1 MSFALPADLIVS
13 VSGIRGIVGESLT
26 PEAVLAFAQ
35 ALGTFFEGQPVVLG
49 RDSRP
54 SGEMLG
60 DLVAAGL
67 ASAGCDVHDLGI
79 CPTPSVGVVIQHL
92 RTAGG
97 IQVTASHNPSPYNG
111 LKLFGPDGAV
121 FAPVMGQRFL
131 EKMRG
136 GGIRRAD
143 HEHVGHRLRHDL
155 LLDEAEDH
163 YFDYADVHQDLVVRA
178 VDLPALRRRRFRVV
192 VDANHGAGGYLAER
206 LLHKLGCEVELL
218 GDTPD
223 GQFAHLPEPTE
234 ENLRGVCPLVAQ
246 AKADVGFALDP
257 DADRL
262 AIIDDTGRYIG
273 EELTVAL
280 AALQRLSRQPGPV
293 VINMSSSRVTE
304 DVAGRLGCTC
314 HRSPV
319 GEANV
324 VEYMRAVG
332 AVLGG
337 EGNGGVID
345 PRIGWVRDPFIG
357 MALVLSLLAERERPL
372 SAIVDGLPRYV
383 ILKDK
388 LTLDRGAL
396 PALYDALRRHWP
408 TAQVNEADG
417 LRLAGDDWWLHARP
431 SNTEP
436 IVRLIVEA
444 PVMERAADLL
454 AAARRLAS

>member
-1 MSFALPADLIVS
+1 MSFALPSDLIVT
-13 VSGIRGIVGESLT
+13 VSGIRGIVGQSLT
-26 PEAVLAFAQ
+26 PEAVLALAQ
-35 ALGTFFEGQPVVLG
+35 TLGSLLEGQPVVLG

-67 ASAGCDVHDLGI
+67 TSAGCDVHDLGI
-79 CPTPSVGVVIQHL
+79 CPTPSLGVVIQHL

-97 IQVTASHNPSPYNG
+97 VQITASHNPSPYNG

-121 FAPVMGQRFL
+121 FGAAMGQRLL
-131 EKMRG
+131 EQLRG
-136 GGIRRAD
+136 GNRRRAD
-143 HEHVGHRLRHDL
+143 YEHVGHRLRHDL
-155 LLDEAEDH
+155 LLDETEDH
-163 YFDYADVHQDLVVRA
+163 YFDYADVHQDLVVRQ
-178 VDLPALRRRRFRVV
+178 VDLPALKRRRFRVL

-223 GQFAHLPEPTE
+223 GQFTHPPEPIE
-234 ENLRGVCPLVAQ
+234 ENLRSICPLVVQ

-262 AIIDDTGRYIG
+262 AIIDETGRYIG
-273 EELTVAL
+273 EELTLAL
-280 AALQRLSRQPGPV
+280 AVLQRLRRQPGPV

-304 DVAGRLGCTC
+304 DVAGRLGCVC

-345 PRIGWVRDPFIG
+345 PRVGWVRDPFIG
-357 MALVLSLLAERERPL
+357 MALVLSLLAEREQPL
-372 SAIVDGLPRYV
+372 SAIVASLPHYV
-383 ILKDK
+383 IMKEK
-388 LTLDRGAL
+388 LNLERAAL

-408 TAQVNEADG
+408 EASVNEADG
-417 LRLAGDDWWLHARP
+417 LRLAGEDWWLHARP

-444 PVMERAADLL
+444 PSTQRAADLL